1 MTVFFCR
8 EVPGMTT
15 RREFLA
21 GMAAASL
28 SAQPIFRESAIK
40 SLFRANA
47 IAGERPPGTLADDES
62 YWAEIQRAFDADR
75 TMINLNNGGC
85 SPTPSHVLE
94 AMIRDL
100 RFSNELPVEHMWRV
114 LEPRVESVR
123 RDLAGEFGCDP
134 EEMAIT
140 RNASEAN
147 EIMIMG
153 LDLRRGDEVV
163 VTNQNYPRMLTAWD
177 QRARREGIV
186 VKQVSFKVPPPS
198 DDYLVDQF
206 KAAVTPRTKVIEVT
220 HITNL
225 TGQIMPVRQIVD
237 FARPRGIE
245 VFVDGAHAFAHFPFK
260 RDELGCDY
268 YGTSLHKWLLAPVG
282 TGFLYVRKNKQKNLW
297 PLMAADAKQDNDIR
311 KYEEIGTHPAA
322 NHNAISAALAFHR
335 GIGGERKVAR
345 LRYLRDRWAKRL
357 VAESPRVKVLT
368 PLDNRQSGAI
378 ALFQIDGIDNI
389 KLGQWLF
396 NQHRI
401 VNTPIVHAEFK
412 GIRITPNVYTTVDEI
427 DLFADKV
434 LEAARKGIPA

>member
-1 MTVFFCR
+1 
-8 EVPGMTT
+8 MTT
-15 RREFLA
+15 RREFLSGLAVA
-21 GMAAASL
+21 GL
-28 SAQPIFRESAIK
+28 SAQPIFRDSAIK
-40 SLFRANA
+40 SLFRASA
-47 IAGERPPGTLADDES
+47 IAGDRPASAVADDES

-114 LEPRVESVR
+114 LEPRIESVR
-123 RDLAGEFGCDP
+123 RDLASEFGCDT

-153 LDLRRGDEVV
+153 LDLKAGDEVV
-163 VTNQNYPRMLTAWD
+163 LSNQNYPRMLTAWD

-198 DDYLVDQF
+198 DEYLVDQF

-225 TGQIMPVRQIVD
+225 TGQIMPVRQLVE

-260 RDELGCDY
+260 RDDLQCDY

-282 TGFLYVRKNKQKNLW
+282 TGFLYVRKDKQARLW
-297 PLMAADAKQDNDIR
+297 PLMAADKKQDNDIR

-335 GIGGERKVAR
+335 GIGVERKAAR

-357 VAESPRVKVLT
+357 VKESSRIKVLT
-368 PLDNRQSGAI
+368 PLDDKQAGAI
-378 ALFQIDGIDNI
+378 ALFQVDGIDNI

-412 GIRITPNVYTTVDEI
+412 GIRITPNVYTTLDEI

-434 LEAARKGIPA
+434 LEATRKGIPA